1 VTSTA
6 EASRA
11 GTPER
16 TWTVGELADE
26 LGITTR
32 TLRFYEAE
40 GLITPAR
47 AGSARVYDHRDRAR
61 LRLILRGKRFGMSL
75 SEIREIVDMYDGA
88 ASSERRQLETLL
100 ARLGEIGEDL
110 RARERDLARTL
121 REVAE
126 VAGRCRERLDQL
138 P

>member
-1 VTSTA
+1 MTSAT
-6 EASRA
+6 EASPA
-11 GTPER
+11 DR

-40 GLITPAR
+40 GLIAPAR

-88 ASSERRQLETLL
+88 ASSERRQLEILL

-126 VAGRCRERLDQL
+126 VATQCRERLDQL